1 MGFNMQYAT
10 CFGWEFMS
18 RLYRKYRIRLLSH
31 QLLAGLVSICQD
43 SQGSLGS
50 VWGSFVGWKIR
61 TRGTH
66 VGPPQWRYDRICDN
80 DLIKYWNGITWIEV
94 ERLQQNWI
102 LILLIPLLLW
112 RMRPSKLPCYADDIW
127 CRFPRLYMKQAML
140 VCNFLGRPVQ
150 GGCGYKDQHF
160 TLRSKISKN

>member
-1 MGFNMQYAT
+1 MVGRLLSFWEGLYSGARLVSGSVSQPVSFGLLLLGHLHLRREQKEVFTHVNHTHTHFNLALSNVGISWDLICNMQLVLVGVYV
-10 CFGWEFMS
+10 

-66 VGPPQWRYDRICDN
+66 VGPPQ
-80 DLIKYWNGITWIEV
+80 
-94 ERLQQNWI
+94 
-102 LILLIPLLLW
+102 
-112 RMRPSKLPCYADDIW
+112 
-127 CRFPRLYMKQAML
+127 
-140 VCNFLGRPVQ
+140 
-150 GGCGYKDQHF
+150 
-160 TLRSKISKN
+160 